1 MQFNLSSYIRILKT
15 NSKSAST
22 SDESF
27 VSELFDPFVVALGL
41 KNKFGKELKLDKH
54 QVSKLLNQEA
64 DVPSEMRKHRI
75 TETDFDAIMD
85 GFEVFVDEHLGRDF
99 LEINQESIWGLINII
114 IC

>member
-41 KNKFGKELKLDKH
+41 KNKEKSGILRLPIFGL
-54 QVSKLLNQEA
+54 
-64 DVPSEMRKHRI
+64 PSWNLSTHPI
-75 TETDFDAIMD
+75 F
-85 GFEVFVDEHLGRDF
+85 
-99 LEINQESIWGLINII
+99 
-114 IC
+114 

>member
-41 KNKFGKELKLDKH
+41 KNKFGKELKLIAEGKLDTEPLITH
-54 QVSKLLNQEA
+54 TYPLSKIDESYELFENK
-64 DVPSEMRKHRI
+64 R
-75 TETDFDAIMD
+75 D
-85 GFEVFVDEHLGRDF
+85 GVIKIAVEC
-99 LEINQESIWGLINII
+99 SI
-114 IC
+114 